1 MSLGRDAASS
11 GSVETQK
18 GSTRTSR
25 RFRGVIPCELSK
37 ASAREISFLTILW
50 ISEAFIPILD
60 QMPYMFFPF
69 NSHLGG
75 SLECLAGVGRVTPC
89 APQSAEDRPKSTCR
103 RPARSDAPYLLLR

>member
-11 GSVETQK
+11 GSAETQK
-18 GSTRTSR
+18 GSTRNSR

-60 QMPYMFFPF
+60 PMPYMFFPF

-75 SLECLAGVGRVTPC
+75 SLECLAAGGARHSVR
-89 APQSAEDRPKSTCR
+89 AAECR
-103 RPARSDAPYLLLR
+103 RPAEIHVPTARTK